1 MGHVRTVRASYDESD
16 ATHVPDRRPHGRPL
30 RRSRRR
36 FTAWPLLGTLTGLL
50 GLVSLFSEARP
61 DENGSGFD
69 YPVTAED
76 AVSVSNE
83 IFRVAGVTGYLTA
96 LLLLVFAAVWHQRV
110 GRRFTGST
118 GATMVTFSLVATAA
132 LVTLAFG
139 WRGALGN
146 YLPGG
151 PEENTYDTE
160 GLYNYYVMND
170 FSPYIAFV
178 PLLGA
183 AYGLAWMAFRESLVS
198 KPLGAGRRP
207 PGHRPARRPSASRAC
222 PGCPRSSCSA
232 DRRRRH
238 LAGRRPLRDHPGT
251 IPPDPSRALSVALV
265 RHCLGHAGGRA
276 ARPPAA
282 ARGRGCRGPGALL
295 RPLLARAPQR
305 ARRGTPRGHYSRYGR
320 CDSRCTAGLAQPIV
334 RWRMNCDR
342 VSFGTY
348 TRKPSTAVGRHLR
361 RGLDLGAASEILL
374 FTRSP
379 GRSTNARTVPGRR
392 GQRRPDL
399 GAVTVADVRHSP

>member
-1 MGHVRTVRASYDESD
+1 MSQTDDRTVAPSVGS
-16 ATHVPDRRPHGRPL
+16 P
-30 RRSRRR
+30 RR

-69 YPVTAED
+69 YPVSAED

-178 PLLGA
+178 PLLAA
-183 AYGLAWMAFRESLVS
+183 AYGLAWMAFREGLVS
-198 KPLGAGRRP
+198 KPLGG
-207 PGHRPARRPSASRAC
+207 
-222 PGCPRSSCSA
+222 
-232 DRRRRH
+232 
-238 LAGRRPLRDHPGT
+238 LAGFLAT
-251 IPPDPSRALSVALV
+251 
-265 RHCLGHAGGRA
+265 
-276 ARPPAA
+276 
-282 ARGRGCRGPGALL
+282 ALL
-295 RPLLARAPQR
+295 LAVAVTGVPGLPAMILL
-305 ARRGTPRGHYSRYGR
+305 
-320 CDSRCTAGLAQPIV
+320 GLIIGGI
-334 RWRMNCDR
+334 WL
-342 VSFGTY
+342 
-348 TRKPSTAVGRHLR
+348 AVGRSAITQ
-361 RGLDLGAASEILL
+361 DVASRE
-374 FTRSP
+374 
-379 GRSTNARTVPGRR
+379 
-392 GQRRPDL
+392 
-399 GAVTVADVRHSP
+399 